1 MLLEVNRSGFTLRIR
16 SLPGWP
22 QKAMKF
28 TSEEGMSLCS
38 YTATA
43 APPIRHRLVGG
54 SDARTTMGGEE
65 AALIR
70 VWREQNVQMKSQRSI
85 GVITE
90 DPQHRRAH
98 VAKSPTGQAQFLRP
112 VRHKCSRASQ
122 RQRQTAAKS
131 TTFMTGIRAFMKACA
146 ILWQKLYA
154 RFSGHPFDQG
164 NRALSSRVA
173 TTLDVPDCVS
183 MKTGRLGQVP
193 NRSTAAPP
201 EFVRLW
207 QPAAPMT
214 HVTKPKPAS
223 PCPRING
230 GIQ

>member
-1 MLLEVNRSGFTLRIR
+1 MKTNQTDLITVPRSRK
-16 SLPGWP
+16 PGHCP
-22 QKAMKF
+22 F
-28 TSEEGMSLCS
+28 
-38 YTATA
+38 
-43 APPIRHRLVGG
+43 PGG
-54 SDARTTMGGEE
+54 SEARVILRLDE
-65 AALIR
+65 AALIQGL
-70 VWREQNVQMKSQRSI
+70 WEGGHS
-85 GVITE
+85 
-90 DPQHRRAH
+90 RAH
-98 VAKSPTGQAQFLRP
+98 TAKSPTAQALLLRP
-112 VRHKCSRASQ
+112 IWGKHLRARHK
-122 RQRQTAAKS
+122 QRQTAAKLPTLMS
-131 TTFMTGIRAFMKACA
+131 GIRRLLKAYA
-146 ILWQKLYA
+146 NLWQKLYA
-154 RFSGHPFDQG
+154 CLSEHTFDQG

-173 TTLDVPDCVS
+173 THLDVPDCVS